1 LYETLNVANEFQFA
15 MMTTITRPDFE
26 SIGLMED
33 GPVGEEE
40 LFMLKVELEN
50 KHFERVLLQQE
61 ARKHVITSILRLWLA
76 VFLALQLDHRVHW
89 NWGMVLLPVWVYLFI
104 QYGVAVS
111 YRSWGHR
118 KMAGIDEEAVA
129 HGEEKDPIKVVSYQQ
144 GSQLNSTS
152 LLICL
157 VQCGPLFMA
166 VLLVCRLQTSSHFT
180 TFIILLPVF
189 ASIGC
194 CCCAV
199 FCGICFL
206 SCVDMDGL
214 AGSPSSSPD
223 RYSPPD
229 PFLDVVSLGEVS
241 LRESLP
247 SHASSEGFTVHAR
260 AATSTQIDADID

>member
-1 LYETLNVANEFQFA
+1 MLSVANEFQLA
-15 MMTTITRPDFE
+15 VMTTVARPDFE

-40 LFMLKVELEN
+40 LFMLKVEMEN
-50 KHFERVLLQQE
+50 KYFEQVLQQQE
-61 ARKHVITSILRLWLA
+61 ARNHVITNILRLWLA

-89 NWGMVLLPVWVYLFI
+89 NWGLVLLPVWVYLCI
-104 QYGVAVS
+104 QFGMAMS

-129 HGEEKDPIKVVSYQQ
+129 HGEEKDPIKVVSFQQ
-144 GSQLNSTS
+144 GSQLSSTS

-157 VQCGPLFMA
+157 SQCGPLFMA

-189 ASIGC
+189 AVIGC

-199 FCGICFL
+199 FCGICCL

-214 AGSPSSSPD
+214 AEPPVDSSSAEH
-223 RYSPPD
+223 YSPPD
-229 PFLDVVSLGEVS
+229 PLGDVVTLGEVS
-241 LRESLP
+241 LKESLP
-247 SHASSEGFTVHAR
+247 SHESSEGSAVHAK
-260 AATSTQIDADID
+260 AISSTQIDVDID